1 MGRRAGRRADPLMN
15 ERILRLDPAERQFL
29 AFTLSADEVWPPNE
43 SLTVLLQQV
52 PGGDVAGG
60 PQLRALVLALATSGG
75 DDAGELPIAL
85 SPSEIW
91 LLDSLLLRR
100 DLRREKLAD
109 GRPLSDFAHK
119 VWELILD
126 LYEDRL
132 PQDLR
137 KEATRARDE
146 DPDQDASEI
155 VASAE
160 ALLRSRNREGAE
172 GDLPSAAA

>member
-1 MGRRAGRRADPLMN
+1 ME

-29 AFTLSADEVWPPNE
+29 AYTLAADEVWPPNE
-43 SLTVLLQQV
+43 SLTSLLQQV
-52 PGGDVAGG
+52 PSPDVAGG
-60 PQLRALVLALATSGG
+60 PHLRALILALALRGAETE
-75 DDAGELPIAL
+75 GELPIAL

-109 GRPLSDFAHK
+109 GRPLSELAHK
-119 VWELILD
+119 VWALVLD
-126 LYEDRL
+126 VYEDRL

-137 KEATRARDE
+137 KEATSARDE

-160 ALLRSRNREGAE
+160 ALLRSRNRPGAE
-172 GDLPSAAA
+172 GDLPAAAA

>member
-1 MGRRAGRRADPLMN
+1 MDEL
-15 ERILRLDPAERQFL
+15 ILRLDPVERQFL
-29 AFTLSADEVWPPNE
+29 AMTLAADEVWPPSE

-52 PGGDVAGG
+52 PGGEVAGG
-60 PQLRALVLALATSGG
+60 PHLRALLLALAVHGG
-75 DDAGELPIAL
+75 SEEGELPIAL
-85 SPSEIW
+85 SPSEVW

-109 GRPLSDFAHK
+109 GRPLYEFASK

-137 KEATRARDE
+137 KEAERARDE
-146 DPDQDASEI
+146 DANQDASEI

-160 ALLRSRNREGAE
+160 ALLRSRHREGAE